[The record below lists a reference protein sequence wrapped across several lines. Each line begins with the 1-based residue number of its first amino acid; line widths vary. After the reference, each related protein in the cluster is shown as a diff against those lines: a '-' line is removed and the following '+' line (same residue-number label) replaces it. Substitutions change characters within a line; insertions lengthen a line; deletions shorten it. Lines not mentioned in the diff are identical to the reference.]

1 MQQKRVVSLIVAIV
15 LLYGLF
21 LCSGC
26 SPEADN
32 RGEINVKEL
41 YDQIEAGMSYD
52 AVMEIMGN
60 YKTFT
65 DSDSEIDTPAG
76 KVHMQTMS
84 WMFGKQ
90 IITVIF
96 ENGVLQSRNLSNA

>member
-1 MQQKRVVSLIVAIV
+1 VQQKRVVSLIVAIV

-32 RGEINVKEL
+32 RGNVDAGEL
-41 YDQIEAGMSYD
+41 YNQIETGMSYD
-52 AVMEIMGN
+52 AVMEIMGD

-65 DSDSEIDTPAG
+65 DSDGEIDTPAG
-76 KVHMQTMS
+76 KVHMQAMS
-84 WMFGKQ
+84 WLFDRQ

-96 ENGVLQSRNLSNA
+96 ENGVLQSRDLSNI